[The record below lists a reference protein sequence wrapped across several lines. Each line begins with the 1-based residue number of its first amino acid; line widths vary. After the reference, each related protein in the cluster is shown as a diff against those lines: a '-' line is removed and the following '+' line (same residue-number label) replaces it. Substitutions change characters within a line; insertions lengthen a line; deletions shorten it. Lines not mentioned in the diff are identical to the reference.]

1 MDDIILVVESV
12 DYIVAIEDIMM
23 NKSVLKFTYEIGYDK
38 LAFSDVNI
46 KINNELFQTSVQ
58 VKPTNS
64 GGRLNYT

>member
-1 MDDIILVVESV
+1 
-12 DYIVAIEDIMM
+12 MM
-23 NKSVLKFTYEIGYDK
+23 SKSVLKFTYEIGYDK

-46 KINNELFQTSVQ
+46 KINNELFQASVQ